1 MTSIEDVVYC
11 LACRKPM
18 PAMEAACPACGA
30 NQQEA
35 RAARIT
41 AAPAA
46 KAARPPRPAAPSA
59 APRTETVPCPNCK
72 VPVAPEISR
81 CGYCGHMMDDPDAQS
96 RFDTGYSKIY
106 AGIGI
111 FLALLALS
119 PIWVFPRQGIIL
131 GAAALAM
138 GKFAQAE
145 NRYDVLG
152 GVAVFMGIGCGLI
165 GGIARF
171 ALAAYFATH

>member
-18 PAMEAACPACGA
+18 PAMEAACPTCGV

-35 RAARIT
+35 RVARAA

-46 KAARPPRPAAPSA
+46 KPGRAAAPAAA
-59 APRTETVPCPNCK
+59 ARTETVPCPNCK
-72 VPVAPEISR
+72 VPVAPEVDR

-111 FLALLALS
+111 FFALCALW
-119 PIWVFPRQGIIL
+119 PVWYLPYQGILL
-131 GAAALAM
+131 GTAAVVM
-138 GKFAQAE
+138 GKFAQSE
-145 NRYDVLG
+145 NRYDIVG
-152 GVAVFMGIGCGLI
+152 GVAVAMGIGCGLVGFI
-165 GGIARF
+165 IRF
-171 ALAAYFATH
+171 ALVAYHVSH